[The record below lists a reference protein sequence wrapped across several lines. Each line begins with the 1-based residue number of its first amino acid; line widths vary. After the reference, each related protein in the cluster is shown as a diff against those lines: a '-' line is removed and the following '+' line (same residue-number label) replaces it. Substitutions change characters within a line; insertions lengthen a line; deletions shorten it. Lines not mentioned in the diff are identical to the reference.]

1 VYTKVQASFSRTS
14 RIPTISTILPSLH
27 PIATHDV
34 PPTIEFRGFSAM
46 CRYRQ
51 TLLSKAK
58 TVRGRSSPQRSS
70 LFPVTFFETPTF
82 PSQHQGSTLRK
93 FAPQCF
99 NPAPQLSLFLISNTQ
114 LTWFAGYPHFAYHD
128 MQSRFERKFTSGHV
142 PARVLRQLRP
152 CSSALRN
159 HPCSRTVYLSIMQ
172 LVRRSQ

>member
-1 VYTKVQASFSRTS
+1 VYTKVQASCSRTS

-93 FAPQCF
+93 FSPPRAPTHVNLSISSSSMFQSSTTAVIVPYLKH
-99 NPAPQLSLFLISNTQ
+99 PAHMVCGI
-114 LTWFAGYPHFAYHD
+114 
-128 MQSRFERKFTSGHV
+128 
-142 PARVLRQLRP
+142 
-152 CSSALRN
+152 SAL
-159 HPCSRTVYLSIMQ
+159 CLS
-172 LVRRSQ
+172 